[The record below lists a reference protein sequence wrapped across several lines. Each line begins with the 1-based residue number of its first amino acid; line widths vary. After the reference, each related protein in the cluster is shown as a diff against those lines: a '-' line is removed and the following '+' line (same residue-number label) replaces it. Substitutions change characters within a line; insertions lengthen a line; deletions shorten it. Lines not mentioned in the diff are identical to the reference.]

1 MITIYTTETCPRCT
15 VLKTKLQSKNLE
27 YIENH
32 SLEDMQKLGIMSVP
46 YMMVDEHLMDF
57 GEAISWVN
65 AQ

>member
-1 MITIYTTETCPRCT
+1 MVIIYTTETCPRCS
-15 VLKTKLQSKNLE
+15 VLKTKLQSKNIK

-32 SLEDMQKLGIMSVP
+32 DIDEMRKLGIMSVP
-46 YMMVDEHLMDF
+46 YMMMDGQLMNF

>member
-15 VLKTKLQSKNLE
+15 VLKTKLQSKNIE

>member
-1 MITIYTTETCPRCT
+1 M
-15 VLKTKLQSKNLE
+15 VLKTKLQSKNIE
-27 YIENH
+27 YAENH
-32 SLEDMQKLGIMSVP
+32 NIDDMRKLGIMSVP